1 MYFENFHTGA
11 NQQLWSIYLQIDLSK
26 NAETQSKREEVK
38 FNLNVSLVNY
48 SATHKRHSF
57 NSMIISD
64 WTENELIALKR
75 N

>member
-1 MYFENFHTGA
+1 MCIGA
-11 NQQLWSIYLQIDLSK
+11 NQQLSSIYLQMDLNK
-26 NAETQSKREEVK
+26 NAKTHSKRKEVK
-38 FNLNVSLVNY
+38 FNLNVSLLNY

-57 NSMIISD
+57 NSMIFSD